1 MFIKNITET
10 AVVTDKLKPL
20 KKFFYGF
27 LNY

>member
-10 AVVTDKLKPL
+10 TIVTDKLKPL
-20 KKFFYGF
+20 EKSFYGF